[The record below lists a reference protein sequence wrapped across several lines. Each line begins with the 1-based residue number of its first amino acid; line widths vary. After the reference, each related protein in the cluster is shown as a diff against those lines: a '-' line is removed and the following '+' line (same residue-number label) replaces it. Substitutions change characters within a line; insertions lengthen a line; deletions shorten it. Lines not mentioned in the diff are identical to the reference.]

1 MARCCSW
8 ATDLHVVGQ
17 EKFVKAGS
25 RLRKERDTL
34 SGRRS
39 AFVQPH
45 EDMVEKDLAL
55 CEPLNGD

>member
-1 MARCCSW
+1 MSFL
-8 ATDLHVVGQ
+8 ATDLRVVGQ

-45 EDMVEKDLAL
+45 EDRVEKDPAL